1 MLYSIRRA
9 LAGGA
14 VGGIVGGAFLALTL
28 MIYGR
33 LTAGRTFWDA
43 PLALFAWLVGVGH
56 FGQPANHIGPIVGG
70 AGAYLAYGL
79 IVGVAFAL
87 VTLVVRPALLG
98 VVITGVGFAIGLW
111 AIVRYEVLTLN
122 DPESVLFT
130 RSRIAP
136 QWVWWLGNGILGLTV
151 GFAVAGS
158 LRFVRRAR
166 EPVVHRDA
174 EQLRPAA

>member
-14 VGGIVGGAFLALTL
+14 VGGIVGGALLALTL
-28 MIYGR
+28 MIYGW
-33 LTAGRTFWDA
+33 LTAGRTFWDG
-43 PLALFAWLVGVGH
+43 PLALFAWLVGMGH

-70 AGAYLAYGL
+70 TGAYLAYGL

-87 VTLVVRPALLG
+87 VTLVLRPAPIG
-98 VVITGVGFAIGLW
+98 VVVTGVGFALGVW
-111 AIVRYEVLTLN
+111 ALMRYEVLTSN

-136 QWVWWLGNGILGLTV
+136 PWVWWLASGVLGLTV
-151 GFAVAGS
+151 GFFVAGS
-158 LRFVRRAR
+158 LRLVRRVR
-166 EPVVHRDA
+166 EPVERREA

>member
-28 MIYGR
+28 MIYGW
-33 LTAGRTFWDA
+33 LTAGRAFWDA
-43 PLALFAWLVGVGH
+43 PLALFAWLVGMGH

-79 IVGVAFAL
+79 ILGVAFAL
-87 VTLVVRPALLG
+87 VTLVLRPALIG
-98 VVITGVGFAIGLW
+98 VVITGIAFAVGVW
-111 AIVRYEVLTLN
+111 AILRYEVLTLN

-136 QWVWWLGNGILGLTV
+136 PWVWWLGSGILGLTV
-151 GFAVAGS
+151 GVVLAGS
-158 LRFVRRAR
+158 LRLTRRVR
-166 EPVVHRDA
+166 EPLEQREA